1 MRRLLKNVGMVLVL
15 AWVLAMNGALLIAI
29 AGVFTAEAQDYTL
42 LEAANGGAVGVCTTM
57 DGEKVRCRKFNPR
70 ATPAPTARPTPQPTV
85 APLPCEPIGGTKT
98 FAEGQPRMFCF
109 SVADGP
115 TILEVASTTPA
126 NVGCSDFESE
136 LTSPTGHKTYTAGAY
151 PMGSD
156 FRSPGRWYFWV
167 NPLHI
172 GAGLCNTY
180 SFTVR

>member
-1 MRRLLKNVGMVLVL
+1 MKPRLVL
-15 AWVLAMNGALLIAI
+15 AMTAAILAALSLLIVVGASH
-29 AGVFTAEAQDYTL
+29 AQDYTL
-42 LEAANGGAVGVCTTM
+42 LAGMASGPVVGVCTTQ
-57 DGEKVRCRKFNPR
+57 DGQKVKCIKFNPR
-70 ATPAPTARPTPQPTV
+70 ETPAPTARPTPQPTV